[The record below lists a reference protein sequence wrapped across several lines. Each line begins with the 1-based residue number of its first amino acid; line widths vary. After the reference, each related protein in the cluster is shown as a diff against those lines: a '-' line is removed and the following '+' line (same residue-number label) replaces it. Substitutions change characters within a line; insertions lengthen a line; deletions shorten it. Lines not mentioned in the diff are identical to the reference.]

1 MHPCSSLNIIH
12 KVSGILIFFSLPEF
26 PTGHQEALNLNLN
39 ENLNAFGS
47 SHLLFRSFMT
57 YSPPVCHEH
66 EAATLMMGI
75 IRVTICVIGVIR
87 WLEDGV
93 VGLKV

>member
-1 MHPCSSLNIIH
+1 MDPGSSLNIIH
-12 KVSGILIFFSLPEF
+12 KVSGILVFFSLPEF

-39 ENLNAFGS
+39 EHLNAFSS
-47 SHLLFRSFMT
+47 SHLFFRSFMT
-57 YSPPVCHEH
+57 YSPPVCHEQ

-75 IRVTICVIGVIR
+75 IRVSIWVIRVIR